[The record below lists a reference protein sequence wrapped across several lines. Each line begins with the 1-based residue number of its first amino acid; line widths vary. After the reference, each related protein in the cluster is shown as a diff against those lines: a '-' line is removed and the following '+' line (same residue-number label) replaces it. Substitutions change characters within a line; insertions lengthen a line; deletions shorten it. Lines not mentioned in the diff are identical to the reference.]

1 MSAETKTASSPQF
14 QDLPDPEPEGVEVQV
29 AGECIFWTGVWR
41 RSQAC
46 YCPREGGGI

>member
-29 AGECIFWTGVWR
+29 AGEYIF
-41 RSQAC
+41 
-46 YCPREGGGI
+46 